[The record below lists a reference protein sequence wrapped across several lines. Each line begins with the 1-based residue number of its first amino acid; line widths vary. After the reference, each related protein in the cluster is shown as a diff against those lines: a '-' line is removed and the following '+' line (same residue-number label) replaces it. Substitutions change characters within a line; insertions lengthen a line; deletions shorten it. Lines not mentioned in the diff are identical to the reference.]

1 MTPRPL
7 QTQRRIVLTPR
18 PLQTEENNFDSPP
31 SPNLEENNFD
41 SPPSPISQLIYLT
54 ISGRA
59 DVSDSPFSLSLSS
72 SSVIPPGRNTFSSTS
87 QSRKAYCH
95 LTNHRRQTH
104 ILSNQRRPAQSE
116 KGCILFIQERKTSLS
131 TDQSQRDHVTS
142 TTFSIPEMVYT
153 RPDASSSSQTSSCLV
168 LQMRSN
174 SSSAQRGWVRTIRP
188 SSANRRPGGAT
199 SASFLFPFPVSQH
212 PTNRSWQRS

>member
-1 MTPRPL
+1 M
-7 QTQRRIVLTPR
+7 
-18 PLQTEENNFDSPP
+18 
-31 SPNLEENNFD
+31 
-41 SPPSPISQLIYLT
+41 
-54 ISGRA
+54 
-59 DVSDSPFSLSLSS
+59 SDSPFSLSLSS

-142 TTFSIPEMVYT
+142 TPLASLRWCTPGLTPPPPHRPLPVSSCRWDPT
-153 RPDASSSSQTSSCLV
+153 RPRHSGA
-168 LQMRSN
+168 
-174 SSSAQRGWVRTIRP
+174 GWEQFGR
-188 SSANRRPGGAT
+188 RRPTGGQVAPPRP
-199 SASFLFPFPVSQH
+199 ASCFRSRYPNTQLIEAGKEADNLRSWKPVSFFIFPFRMLMSHNVILTLSLKVLLSTELLFNH
-212 PTNRSWQRS
+212 